1 MPNLSQ
7 IWLYLLVFPEI
18 TLYFCDEIFSQSLHR
33 MNKKLLFLLIF
44 ATFVIYFASS
54 AKAQKHHTSA
64 NIKPSAQI
72 VMDVYEYDFVDV
84 QPQFPG
90 GNSEMIRFINNE
102 RRYPAEAYHNGVEGR
117 VLCSFIVNADGS
129 ISHIAV
135 LRGVEESL
143 NREAVRII
151 SEMPH
156 WHAGKLDNENV
167 PVYCILPIA
176 FRK

>member
-1 MPNLSQ
+1 
-7 IWLYLLVFPEI
+7 
-18 TLYFCDEIFSQSLHR
+18 
-33 MNKKLLFLLIF
+33 MNIRLRFLIIF
-44 ATFVIYFASS
+44 ATFITCIAMP
-54 AKAQKHHTSA
+54 ATAQKHHASA

-102 RRYPAEAYHNGVEGR
+102 RRYPAEAYHNGIEGR
-117 VLCSFIVNADGS
+117 VLCSFIVNTDGS

-156 WHAGKLDNENV
+156 WKAGKLGDENV
-167 PVYCILPIA
+167 PVYCIFPIA

>member
-1 MPNLSQ
+1 MTSTLRLF
-7 IWLYLLVFPEI
+7 II
-18 TLYFCDEIFSQSLHR
+18 TAIFSVVCNAAVYGQHR
-33 MNKKLLFLLIF
+33 N
-44 ATFVIYFASS
+44 
-54 AKAQKHHTSA
+54 TSA
-64 NIKPSAQI
+64 NIKPSASAGARI
-72 VMDVYEYDFVDV
+72 SMSVYEYDFVDV

-90 GNSEMIRFINNE
+90 GSSAMIRFINNE
-102 RRYPAEAYHNGVEGR
+102 RRYPSTAYHNGVEGR
-117 VLCSFIVNADGS
+117 VLCSFIVNTDGS

-151 SEMPH
+151 SQMPN
-156 WHAGKLDNENV
+156 WEAGQLDGSNV